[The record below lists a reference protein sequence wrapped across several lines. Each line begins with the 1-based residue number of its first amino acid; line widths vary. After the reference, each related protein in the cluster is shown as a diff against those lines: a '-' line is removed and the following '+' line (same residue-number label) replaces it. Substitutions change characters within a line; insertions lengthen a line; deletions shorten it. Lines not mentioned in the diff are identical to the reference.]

1 MLDEYTIV
9 QSIARFGDL
18 GEDDRERLERLEETC
33 RDYRR
38 GDIIV
43 LQGEP
48 VDHIYAVKSGWC
60 ASHVDDSEGHRQILD
75 IGLPGDLIGMR
86 DILQQHQNYG
96 MEALTS
102 VRLCTIPKS
111 EFVALMNST
120 TKLANAFFAMA
131 MHRENIMAQRIISLG
146 RRDAR
151 ARICHFI
158 GEIRLRLNGVERE
171 PPTRFPFPISQK
183 QLADI
188 LGISEVHVQRT
199 LRSLRDAGVMEYA
212 RGQILLSDPE
222 KLEVIG
228 GLEDDYLDFPD
239 HRALP
244 A

>member
-1 MLDEYTIV
+1 MLDEYSIR
-9 QSIARFGDL
+9 QSFARY
-18 GEDDRERLERLEETC
+18 GELSAEDCARLEHLEETC
-33 RDYRR
+33 RDYSR

-48 VDHIYAVKSGWC
+48 VDHLYAVKSGWC

-86 DILQQHQNYG
+86 DILHQHQNYG

-102 VRLCTIPKS
+102 VRVCTIPKA
-111 EFVALMNST
+111 EFLALMKAST
-120 TKLANAFFAMA
+120 EMANAFFAMA

-158 GEIRLRLNGVERE
+158 GEIRLRLNGQDHE
-171 PPTRFPFPISQK
+171 PPRRFPFPISQK

-212 RGQILLSDPE
+212 RGQILLSNPA
-222 KLEVIG
+222 KLEAIG
-228 GLEDDYLDFPD
+228 GLEEDYLDLPVE
-239 HRALP
+239 RARP